1 LYALFDIKLIF
12 PAMQFWNKMLDYKEI
27 ITFLDKQKIRAEKK
41 SKDVALNSES
51 DEDDSVVHKTKEK
64 AEEA

>member
-1 LYALFDIKLIF
+1 MKLIF
-12 PAMQFWNKMLDYKEI
+12 LAMQFWNKIRDYKLEKEM
-27 ITFLDKQKIRAEKK
+27 ITFLEKQKIRAEKK
-41 SKDVALNSES
+41 SKDIALNSES